1 MKIASFEK
9 ILNNLIE
16 YLLYFLIFF
25 LPFSKASIEVFSSL
39 IIFFYFIKKGLFFEW
54 RSLNKPIL
62 ISLFFFSLFMALS
75 LTNSGIYISKSISLL
90 ILRWLK
96 NIFLFLAISEIFVD
110 SKKMNKAVFAFLSSA
125 FILVL
130 DGIFQKI
137 VGFDCFWSRPLVD
150 VGRGLTG
157 ITGTFQH
164 YNSFGSFL
172 GVSMLLSMSLYLK
185 TDLNKSLKW
194 LVTGFFLLAG
204 LCFYWTF
211 SRGSWVSFFIGILL
225 MLIISRRF
233 KVAILFFAIFLLGLF
248 FVPEAKDRFLFIFQ
262 TGGDQGRFALW
273 KAAWH
278 MVKENPY
285 LGKGLGTYMKILPH
299 YAPELGLQYTHNS
312 YLQILAE
319 TGIFSL
325 MSFLCFIIILLYQ
338 SAKKLFKNSDD
349 SLLLGFFC
357 MFFSFLINC
366 IFDNQLYSLQ
376 LSSLFWI
383 LAACLNSLIQ
393 KKRQ

>member
-1 MKIASFEK
+1 MKIVPIEK

-16 YLLYFLIFF
+16 YLFYLLIFF
-25 LPFSKASIEVFSSL
+25 LPFSKATIEAISGL
-39 IIFFYFIKKGLFFEW
+39 IVFFYFIKKGLFFEF
-54 RSLNKPIL
+54 RSVNKPIL
-62 ISLFFFSLFMALS
+62 ISLFFFLLFMALS

-96 NIFLFLAISEIFVD
+96 NIFLFLAVSEILVD
-110 SKKMNKAVFAFLSSA
+110 RKKLDKVIFAFLSSA

-137 VGFDCFWSRPLVD
+137 VGFDCFWSRPLID
-150 VGRGLTG
+150 VGRGLSG
-157 ITGTFQH
+157 VTGTFQH

-172 GVSMLLSMSLYLK
+172 GVSMLLTVSLYLK
-185 TDLNKSLKW
+185 TDLKKNLRW

-204 LCFYWTF
+204 LCFYLTF

-233 KVAILFFAIFLLGLF
+233 KVVILLFCLFLLGLF
-248 FVPEAKDRFLFIFQ
+248 FIPEAKDRFLFIFQ

-273 KAAWH
+273 KASWG

-299 YAPELGLQYTHNS
+299 YAPELGLQYAHNS
-312 YLQILAE
+312 YLQILVE

-325 MSFLCFIIILLYQ
+325 ISFLCFIGFLLFQ
-338 SAKKLFKNSDD
+338 SVKKLYKNRHDF
-349 SLLLGFFC
+349 LLLGFFC
-357 MFFSFLINC
+357 MFFSFLFSC

-376 LSSLFWI
+376 LSTLFWI

-393 KKRQ
+393 KKSQ